1 MPPLLSQPRA
11 IQSPGDEEAGRG
23 DSSYVREVNM
33 CLWSWWGLPTFLL
46 RDGQNS
52 GVTGWGAG
60 RAFPDGTKLEQRWGV
75 VCIMHRWLV
84 VKAGVANHRGL
95 WPVF

>member
-1 MPPLLSQPRA
+1 
-11 IQSPGDEEAGRG
+11 
-23 DSSYVREVNM
+23 M